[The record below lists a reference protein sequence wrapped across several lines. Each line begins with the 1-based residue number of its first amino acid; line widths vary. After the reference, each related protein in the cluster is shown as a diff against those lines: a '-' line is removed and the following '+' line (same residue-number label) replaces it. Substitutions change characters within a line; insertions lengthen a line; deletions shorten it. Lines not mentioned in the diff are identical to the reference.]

1 VGRIQLAVGYATLTL
16 AAAILVG
23 LVRRGRYRLSW
34 AFVAYLAT
42 YLATSGLMAFAPDVF
57 YTRQFWLYK
66 EAALHALKFGIA
78 LELAWRTFRAF
89 PGALSTARSTVFVV
103 LALTLIGVLSVPD
116 SREFESIAGGV
127 QPRIVN
133 GTVWLFTSIAAVIL
147 WYRVPVN
154 PFHKTLLIGFVP
166 YLLVFTVALQLFATY
181 GFESLAVVNNY
192 AYPLAYLVVL
202 GYWCV
207 AAWRPR

>member
-1 VGRIQLAVGYATLTL
+1 MQLAVGYAALAL

-23 LVRRGRYRLSW
+23 LVYRGRCRLCWS
-34 AFVAYLAT
+34 FVAYLAVF
-42 YLATSGLMAFAPDVF
+42 LASGALMGLVPDVF

-89 PGALSTARSTVFVV
+89 PGALSTVRTTVFVV
-103 LALTLIGVLSVPD
+103 LALTLGGVLAVPEP
-116 SREFESIAGGV
+116 REFESIAGEV

-154 PFHKTLLIGFVP
+154 PFYKTLLIGFVP
-166 YLLVFTVALQLFATY
+166 YLVVFTIALQLFATY
-181 GFESLAVVNNY
+181 GFDKLAAVNNY
-192 AYPLAYLVVL
+192 LYPLAYLLVL
-202 GYWCV
+202 AYWC
-207 AAWRPR
+207 AGAWRRH